1 MKKGKEL
8 ISNDLRIAKEQCTD
22 KVRYKKVKLDKYI
35 KNRKRQGDN
44 TRPIV
49 TKNSFSKHWKVT
61 RPEEKK

>member
-35 KNRKRQGDN
+35 KNRE
-44 TRPIV
+44 TTSRPIV
-49 TKNSFSKHWKVT
+49 TKNCFSKHWKDT